1 MIASV
6 IDPGKLVEVVLVALL
21 ASVGVSTLFSLT
33 ILGAT
38 RASDRRREG
47 ATIAVA
53 AYTCLTVISL
63 IGCAAAIVYGL
74 VALTQK

>member
-1 MIASV
+1 MIASA
-6 IDPGKLVEVVLVALL
+6 IDAGKLVEVVLVALL
-21 ASVGVSTLFSLT
+21 ASVGVSTLFSPT

-47 ATIAVA
+47 LRVAVA
-53 AYTCLTVISL
+53 AYMCLTVISS